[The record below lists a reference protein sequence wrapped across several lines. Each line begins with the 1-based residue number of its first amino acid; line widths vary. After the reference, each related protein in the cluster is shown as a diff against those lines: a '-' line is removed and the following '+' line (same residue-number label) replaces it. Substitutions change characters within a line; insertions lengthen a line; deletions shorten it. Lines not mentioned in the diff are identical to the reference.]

1 MLYLI
6 DKENKL
12 REVKWLRLLAST
24 EEGTSSIPGNR
35 VQVQYLQRTKIL
47 HVKWHDQRKKIILI
61 KIKFKKRQRS

>member
-24 EEGTSSIPGNR
+24 EEGTSSIPGNGT
-35 VQVQYLQRTKIL
+35 VSIPAEN
-47 HVKWHDQRKKIILI
+47 
-61 KIKFKKRQRS
+61 

>member
-47 HVKWHDQRKKIILI
+47 YVKWHDQRKKIILI

>member
-61 KIKFKKRQRS
+61 KIKFKKRS

>member
-35 VQVQYLQRTKIL
+35 VQVQYLHRELDPACQ
-47 HVKWHDQRKKIILI
+47 VA
-61 KIKFKKRQRS
+61 